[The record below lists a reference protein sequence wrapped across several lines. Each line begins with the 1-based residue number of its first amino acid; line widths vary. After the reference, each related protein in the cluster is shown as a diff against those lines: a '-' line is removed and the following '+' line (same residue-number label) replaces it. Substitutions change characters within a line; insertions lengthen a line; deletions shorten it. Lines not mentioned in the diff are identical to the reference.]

1 MKEGFYM
8 KIAVAI
14 DGSEN
19 ALRAAR
25 HAITLAQHFPE
36 ASLEVIYVADYNKA
50 KDERL
55 LAQSEE
61 SLLLKRKQKVEPV
74 LELAHD
80 AGVKAKVTMLKG
92 SPSQEIIKYVN
103 AEAVDQLVIGSRG
116 LNTFQEMVL
125 GSVSHK
131 VMKHVD
137 CPVTVVK

>member
-1 MKEGFYM
+1 M

-25 HAITLAQHFPE
+25 HAITLAQHFPG
-36 ASLEVIYVADYNKA
+36 AQLEIIYVADSNKA

-55 LAQSEE
+55 LAQNEE
-61 SLLLKRKQKVEPV
+61 SLLLKRQQKIDPV
-74 LELAHD
+74 LELAHH
-80 AGVKAKVTMLKG
+80 AGVKAKMTLLKG
-92 SPSQEIIKYVN
+92 NPSQEIIKFVN
-103 AEAVDQLVIGSRG
+103 DAAMDQLVIGSRG
-116 LNTFQEMVL
+116 LNAFQEMVL

-131 VMKHVD
+131 VMKHVN

>member
-1 MKEGFYM
+1 M
-8 KIAVAI
+8 KIAVAV

-19 ALRAAR
+19 ALRAAK
-25 HAITLAQHFPE
+25 HAIRLAQYVPE
-36 ASLEVIYVADYNKA
+36 AHLEIIYVADYNKA

-55 LAQSEE
+55 LAQSPE
-61 SLLLKRKQKVEPV
+61 SLSLKREQKVQPI
-74 LELAHD
+74 LELATV
-80 AGVKAKVTMLKG
+80 AGVKADITMLKG
-92 SPSQEIIKYVN
+92 NPSLEIIKYLN
-103 AEAVDQLVIGSRG
+103 DKEIDQLVIGSRG